1 MTVGPRSFG
10 SMLWGKTGLQ
20 AIHPAVSRQP
30 FAGETPELFVLEL
43 PLIPKS
49 AYPCVESRRFKR
61 ELCATVRVC
70 LRFAGS
76 ANARGVGQSA
86 GGG

>member
-1 MTVGPRSFG
+1 MQQGNY
-10 SMLWGKTGLQ
+10 L
-20 AIHPAVSRQP
+20 AVSRQP
-30 FAGETPELFVLEL
+30 FAGETTELFVLEL

-76 ANARGVGQSA
+76 ANVRGVGQSA
-86 GGG
+86 GAVETLDDGGEL